1 MTNRKLP
8 FGYRMESGQVRA
20 AEAEAEVVEMVFACY
35 AKGAS
40 YETLVKSLNKGT
52 VPYAPGR
59 PWNKNKIGR
68 ASCRERV

>member
-40 YETLVKSLNKGT
+40 YRT
-52 VPYAPGR
+52 PF
-59 PWNKNKIGR
+59 
-68 ASCRERV
+68 SCLLAICSS